1 MDYLVD
7 TQILIW
13 FELNSAEL
21 KPAIREMLIDGRNRI
36 WVAQLSLFEITIKQT
51 IGKLPD
57 LRWDTVTLANQL
69 EQDGFQLLPLK
80 TIHIAAYNSL
90 PLRTNHRDPF
100 DRLLMA
106 SAVAERLTII
116 SADEQFRQYV
126 PHIRLVEA

>member
-100 DRLLMA
+100 DRLLME

-126 PHIRLVEA
+126 PHIQLVEA